1 MDIQKPKFQEQEDG
15 LKTDEDMDFEE
26 TEKGKENIERDQK
39 LEAQAKLIDEQAKEL
54 KCIKDQN
61 EELLKKIDASKGP
74 KIKVSQEVKPI
85 PDHLS
90 PVQGKHLKDL
100 LGIRMKCDGN
110 MEGDCLSS
118 CTTMHLSNTR
128 SNSERKRV
136 NGRIN
141 HHIADHY
148 DTFYKTKISLPYS
161 ETVGVGENARQVTCA
176 TREEFLSFLRSEESL
191 CAYSNS
197 HELLAIA
204 NMLNMKIHIF
214 TYGIRGNSDNWGWN
228 SIFPDPEMAQYSKFG
243 QGTLPDMLLY
253 NSDSTHYDLLVKD
266 NSRLAVLGLISIS
279 EEKEA
284 EKEVALK
291 EVAQKEVALKAVVQ
305 KEVAPK
311 EVAHKEVAKEELDK
325 EKPTSGVK
333 GDRNEEQWKTVN
345 NSRKKTVPRSKNSKA
360 PGGDLTSAPSKEKAC
375 DTNKCK
381 ECNFR
386 ADSVQQLNN
395 HMRTH
400 DETVIPYYC
409 EVCQEEFDSHT
420 EYNNHNKKKHSKQ
433 WNCDDCDFQASTRG
447 GLLTHCKLT
456 SGHKPSRVQ
465 KSKSGVL
472 KCYTC
477 KSEFRSY
484 HELMEHRKEEHP
496 SHKTCRYYIKGEC
509 FF

>member
-1 MDIQKPKFQEQEDG
+1 
-15 LKTDEDMDFEE
+15 
-26 TEKGKENIERDQK
+26 
-39 LEAQAKLIDEQAKEL
+39 
-54 KCIKDQN
+54 
-61 EELLKKIDASKGP
+61 
-74 KIKVSQEVKPI
+74 
-85 PDHLS
+85 
-90 PVQGKHLKDL
+90 
-100 LGIRMKCDGN
+100 
-110 MEGDCLSS
+110 
-118 CTTMHLSNTR
+118 
-128 SNSERKRV
+128 
-136 NGRIN
+136 
-141 HHIADHY
+141 
-148 DTFYKTKISLPYS
+148 
-161 ETVGVGENARQVTCA
+161 
-176 TREEFLSFLRSEESL
+176 
-191 CAYSNS
+191 
-197 HELLAIA
+197 
-204 NMLNMKIHIF
+204 MKIHIF

-228 SIFPDPEMAQYSKFG
+228 SIFPDPEMAQYSEFG
-243 QGTLPDMLLY
+243 QGTVPDMLLY

-291 EVAQKEVALKAVVQ
+291 EVAQKEAALKAVAQ

-345 NSRKKTVPRSKNSKA
+345 NSRKKSVPRSKNSKA

-496 SHKTCRYYIKGEC
+496 SHKTCRNYIKGEC
-509 FF
+509 FFSADECWYLHEDNSHVNTQTVTKDKICFGCMKTFPTNFDLLEHKKKSNMCKTLCTKFQNGNCDWSEENCSFRHILENTQTSTTSPNNNVWTKPL